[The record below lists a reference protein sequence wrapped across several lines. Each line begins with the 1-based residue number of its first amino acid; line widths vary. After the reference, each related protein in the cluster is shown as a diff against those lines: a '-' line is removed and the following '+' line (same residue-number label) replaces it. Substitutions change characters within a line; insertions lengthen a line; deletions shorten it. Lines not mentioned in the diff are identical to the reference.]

1 MCNAKVF
8 ASKINGCHHKMKLS
22 KVTLSNVEFMK
33 KRTRAIKYS
42 GIILLLMYQYW
53 LHDEEKTS
61 SCNHSVQKSSASTLP
76 WFIYKPTG
84 LRSLDNQPITAKFS
98 KIPLYWH
105 SSFGWNSHMLA
116 NEIAWLQ
123 IIGKG
128 NANLSEQSWGGNM
141 SQLKLELIPFLSF
154 SAVQWY
160 FFIGHLSVEMT
171 EPRSQDF

>member
-1 MCNAKVF
+1 
-8 ASKINGCHHKMKLS
+8 
-22 KVTLSNVEFMK
+22 
-33 KRTRAIKYS
+33 
-42 GIILLLMYQYW
+42 MYQYW

-76 WFIYKPTG
+76 WFIYKPIG
-84 LRSLDNQPITAKFS
+84 YRSLDNQPITAKFS

-105 SSFGWNSHMLA
+105 SSFGWNSHILA

-128 NANLSEQSWGGNM
+128 NAHLSEQSWGGNM

-154 SAVQWY
+154 SAGQRY
-160 FFIGHLSVEMT
+160 FYWTIERRNAWTTLIRFLSSACNCRRYVLTYGMALKDL
-171 EPRSQDF
+171 RS